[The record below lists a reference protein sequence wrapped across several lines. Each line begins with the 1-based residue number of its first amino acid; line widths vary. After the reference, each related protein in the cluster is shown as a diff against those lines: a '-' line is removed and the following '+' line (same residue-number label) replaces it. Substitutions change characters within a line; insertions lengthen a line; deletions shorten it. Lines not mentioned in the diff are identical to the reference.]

1 MSGVCRD
8 IVSTVAVDA
17 RNPDAKMIFTLTP
30 FNQHVTGSSIFLMTD
45 ESPRHEEVL
54 AQLRDSGEATLA
66 QLFDEHRERLQR
78 MVAFRMDHRLH
89 GRVDPADVVQESY
102 LDAVKRIPHYL
113 DKPVVSVFIWIR
125 SITGQTLINVHRRHV
140 KAQRRAAGREVR
152 RPRGAAPQATSVSL
166 AAYLVGQQ
174 TSPSQVAMRAEA
186 LAGIEQA
193 LEQMDEMDR
202 EVLVLRHFEELTN
215 QETAEALGLQKAAA
229 SNRYVRALKR
239 LREILVNTPGLSFS
253 S

>member
-1 MSGVCRD
+1 
-8 IVSTVAVDA
+8 
-17 RNPDAKMIFTLTP
+17 
-30 FNQHVTGSSIFLMTD
+30 MTD
-45 ESPRHEEVL
+45 DLPPHKEIIAELRERGESAL
-54 AQLRDSGEATLA
+54 AR
-66 QLFDEHRERLQR
+66 LFDEYRERLQR
-78 MVAFRMDHRLH
+78 MVAFRLDPRLH

-102 LDAVKRIPHYL
+102 LDAVQRIPHYL
-113 DKPVVSVFIWIR
+113 KDPGVSVFIWIR

-152 RPRGAAPQATSVSL
+152 RFPGAAPQASSVSL

-186 LAGIEQA
+186 LTGLEQA
-193 LEQMDEMDR
+193 LEKMDEIDR

-215 QETAEALGLQKAAA
+215 QETAEALGLQKSAA

-239 LREILVNTPGLSFS
+239 LREIMIDTPGISTS
-253 S
+253 